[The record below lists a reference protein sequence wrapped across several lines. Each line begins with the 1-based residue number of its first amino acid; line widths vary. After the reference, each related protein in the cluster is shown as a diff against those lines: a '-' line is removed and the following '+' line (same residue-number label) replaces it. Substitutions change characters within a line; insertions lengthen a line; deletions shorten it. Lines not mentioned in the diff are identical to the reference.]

1 MSITLSGIGSGLDIS
16 GIVTQLVAAERA
28 PAQNRLTVATNKQNA
43 TISALGQLKAS
54 LTSFNDAVAALK
66 TGAGE
71 FGGQTINFAETEGF
85 SITQTAEA
93 APGLYAVR
101 VRETATTARY
111 STRSAYNEAFTSNA
125 GSLQFTN
132 QRSGDSVTVNIAAGS
147 SLGDIAAAINA
158 QTGSLDIN
166 ARVLTF
172 QNANGDTRQ
181 KLVYE
186 TTQTGRAGRFDVEA
200 LSGGG
205 QFERFSTINGS
216 NLMRRETQAN
226 DARIQINSTNFY
238 SETNSFDTVIEGT
251 TIDIERA
258 VRGQTVLVEVQEVL
272 SDNREKVQAVI
283 DAYNTLKREVDVSA
297 SVGSDGN
304 INTLEANFT
313 VRQIQSQI
321 RDVLNTYTNVG
332 GVDMSLASLGVRTNF
347 SSGELELDSEAFN
360 AFNDVNGDRVAEFF
374 DQATTGFADRL
385 DAVITPFTEIGGF
398 VDVRV
403 NSAQDALSRISDQQE
418 SLDRR
423 IASLEARLF
432 SQYTAM
438 DSLLA
443 QLQTQTQALAGIT
456 VPTYSN
462 L

>member
-1 MSITLSGIGSGLDIS
+1 M
-16 GIVTQLVAAERA
+16 
-28 PAQNRLTVATNKQNA
+28 
-43 TISALGQLKAS
+43 
-54 LTSFNDAVAALK
+54 AALK

-71 FGGQTINFAETEGF
+71 FGGQEINFAETEGF
-85 SITQTAEA
+85 SVTQTAEA

-147 SLGDIAAAINA
+147 SLDDMAAAINA

-205 QFERFSTINGS
+205 QFERFSTINGL

-226 DARIQINSTNFY
+226 DARISINSTNFY

-272 SDNREKVQAVI
+272 SDNREKVQAVV
-283 DAYNTLKREVDVSA
+283 DAYNTLKREVDAFA

-332 GVDMSLASLGVRTNF
+332 GTDISLASLGVRTNF
-347 SSGELELDSEAFN
+347 SSGELELDSAAFE
-360 AFNDVNGDRVAEFF
+360 AFNDVNADKIAEFF
-374 DQATTGFADRL
+374 DQGTTGFVDRL

-398 VDVRV
+398 VDVR
-403 NSAQDALSRISDQQE
+403 SEFSPRRAITDQ
-418 SLDRR
+418 
-423 IASLEARLF
+423 
-432 SQYTAM
+432 
-438 DSLLA
+438 
-443 QLQTQTQALAGIT
+443 
-456 VPTYSN
+456 
-462 L
+462 